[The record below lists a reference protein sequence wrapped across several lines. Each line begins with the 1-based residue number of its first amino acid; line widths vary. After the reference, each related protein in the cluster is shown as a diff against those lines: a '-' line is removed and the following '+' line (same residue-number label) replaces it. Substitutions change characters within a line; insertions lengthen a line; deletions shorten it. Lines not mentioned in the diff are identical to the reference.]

1 MPKLKGPFTL
11 EVEYGYATVYDGN
24 KIAISVLSELELGWH
39 NEIEKCE
46 VTEDFEEEQLREIV
60 NLMNAGWTVQQKAKI
75 QG

>member
-1 MPKLKGPFTL
+1 M
-11 EVEYGYATVYDGN
+11 N